1 MVIILKSFNCF
12 PPCGFRVNIMFR
24 LFNQPSASIVQKV
37 SGVNRSGFKGLG
49 LIEASIKSLLHN

>member
-24 LFNQPSASIVQKV
+24 LFNQPSASFVQKV
-37 SGVNRSGFKGLG
+37 SGVNRTGIG
-49 LIEASIKSLLHN
+49 LIETSIKSLLHN